1 VYQPLGRADGRGVL
15 GDDFPQT
22 LARAATGDAQA
33 FAVVWRE
40 TQPMLLRYLRLIA
53 GADAEDIAQQTWLA
67 VIEGLAGFA
76 GTEPGFRRWVVTIAR
91 NIHVDQVRRK
101 VRHPEDLTAMPVL
114 EPADDATADV
124 ADVVAERLSTEW
136 ALQLIATLPPAQ
148 REMVALRV
156 IAGLDVGEVAALVGR
171 SPGAVRVAVHRG
183 LTRLREQL
191 DPTSTG
197 VTQDGTEAF
206 SRGHV

>member
-1 VYQPLGRADGRGVL
+1 VL
-15 GDDFPQT
+15 GDAFPQT

-40 TQPMLLRYLRLIA
+40 TQPMLLRYLRLVA
-53 GADAEDIAQQTWLA
+53 GADAEDIAQQTWLG
-67 VIEGLAGFA
+67 VIEGLAGFT

-91 NIHVDQVRRK
+91 NIRVDRVRHA
-101 VRHPEDLTAMPVL
+101 VRHPEDLVADPALTSP
-114 EPADDATADV
+114 EPTVTDV
-124 ADVVAERLSTEW
+124 VDVVAERQSTEW

-156 IAGLDVGEVAALVGR
+156 IAGLDVADVAALVGR

-183 LTRLREQL
+183 LSRLRDQL
-191 DPTSTG
+191 DQLAIG
-197 VTQDGTEAF
+197 VTQDGTEPI
-206 SRGHV
+206 SDGHV